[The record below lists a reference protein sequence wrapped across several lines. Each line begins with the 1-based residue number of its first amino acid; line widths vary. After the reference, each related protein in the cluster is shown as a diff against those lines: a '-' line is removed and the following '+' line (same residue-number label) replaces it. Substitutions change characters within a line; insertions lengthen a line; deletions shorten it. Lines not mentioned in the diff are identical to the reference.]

1 MFQGEYYKR
10 VDFIIQLIYNC
21 NVEKLHPPALMPGN
35 VAYFLQTKWQEGCGM
50 RFAWIQRLQMD
61 YKQITRWNVAGEP
74 EIENENK
81 TRYIRVYFM
90 SAWHTIIIRKS
101 GHI

>member
-35 VAYFLQTKWQEGCGM
+35 VAYFLQTKWQEGFGTNIAINAM
-50 RFAWIQRLQMD
+50 YQMN
-61 YKQITRWNVAGEP
+61 YKQITRWNVAGEQ
-74 EIENENK
+74 
-81 TRYIRVYFM
+81 R
-90 SAWHTIIIRKS
+90 
-101 GHI
+101 